1 MVHIGIGGYSP
12 DAPDDPFVI
21 LGSVLDQRLMS
32 GPISKERR
40 EDLQLWAALEALGAS
55 GVARH
60 PLGVRIGE
68 DPPDR
73 YLIHGERIWGT
84 ELTELT
90 VQDVRRDLSPI
101 RRFGRDLQERLRAR
115 PSDFAHLNGRLVTLA
130 KLDDSPML
138 RDYSR
143 LLADFEVAL
152 AVDNGFVGQDSD
164 LSQGL
169 PQQLG
174 TKGMYGDY
182 GPFNVVVNPGAG
194 NTDIIVSAFGQVQIK
209 QSEAI
214 AALGARVAAKDKPGN
229 EILLVT
235 CALVDEN
242 GYTCP
247 ADQIIFQFLRD
258 ISASGVSIVPEKPKH
273 IKGALIHLWNSP
285 LLSHWESGNDVPW
298 IIS

>member
-1 MVHIGIGGYSP
+1 MHLGIGGHSP

-21 LGSVLDQRLMS
+21 LGSVLDQPLML

-73 YLIHGERIWGT
+73 YLIHRERIWGT

-90 VQDVRRDLSPI
+90 VQDVRRNLWPI
-101 RRFGRDLQERLRAR
+101 RRFGRNLQERLRAR
-115 PSDFAHLNGRLVTLA
+115 PFDFTHLNGRLVTLA
-130 KLDDSPML
+130 KLDDSPMPKDDNL
-138 RDYSR
+138 
-143 LLADFEVAL
+143 LLADLEAAL
-152 AVDNGFVGQDSD
+152 AVDHGFCGQDSD

-174 TKGMYGDY
+174 TSGIYGDH
-182 GPFNVVVNPGAG
+182 GPFNVIVNPGAG
-194 NTDIIVSAFGQVQIK
+194 NTDIVVSAFGQVQVQ

-229 EILLVT
+229 DILLVT
-235 CALVDEN
+235 CALIDEK

-258 ISASGVSIVPEKPKH
+258 ISASGVSIFPETPKH
-273 IKGALIHLWNSP
+273 IKGILIHLWNSP
-285 LLSHWESGNDVPW
+285 FISHWENWNDVPW
-298 IIS
+298 IV